1 MLFVNATKV
10 YQFKARNWEIKDD
23 ALCLG
28 NVLNNFAINN
38 MKNTGLKGVVKF
50 FSLDFNPIDANYI
63 LDIHNYFM
71 KRTWYKIMF
80 GLIKKIF
87 IGLLTGPVIG
97 WNHTK
102 CVSLSNQN
110 CDIQLILINLH
121 LNEYSQEFQSYTFS
135 VKLDRYVEICNTI
148 NELSKKA
155 CVPNKTKDLNFSV
168 FNQNTGING
177 SKISM
182 QHNSCECKCK
192 LDETKCKSN

>member
-1 MLFVNATKV
+1 
-10 YQFKARNWEIKDD
+10 
-23 ALCLG
+23 
-28 NVLNNFAINN
+28 
-38 MKNTGLKGVVKF
+38 
-50 FSLDFNPIDANYI
+50 
-63 LDIHNYFM
+63 
-71 KRTWYKIMF
+71 MF

-87 IGLLTGPVIG
+87 IGLLTGPVIE

-135 VKLDRYVEICNTI
+135 VKLDRYVEICNTN

-177 SKISM
+177 SKILM